1 MKDGPMWTVFHC
13 GVSSG
18 ATAVRF
24 SASVENVTD
33 KKYWIGM
40 FTDGFVMP
48 GAPRTYR
55 MSATVSF

>member
-1 MKDGPMWTVFHC
+1 MWTVFHC

-33 KKYWIGM
+33 KKYWVGM

-48 GAPRTYR
+48 GVPRTYR